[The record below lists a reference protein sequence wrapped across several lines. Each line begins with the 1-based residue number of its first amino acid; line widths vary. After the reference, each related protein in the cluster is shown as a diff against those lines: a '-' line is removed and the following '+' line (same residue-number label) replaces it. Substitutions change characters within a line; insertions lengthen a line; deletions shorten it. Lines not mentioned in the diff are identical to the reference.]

1 MLPTSGRTELRKDP
15 ATNRWVLV
23 RREMTADPGNGNLA
37 CPFCP
42 GNEAATASEIAAY
55 RTNGQP
61 ANSPE
66 WLVRVIPERAPL
78 MQIEGDIQR
87 EGRGI
92 FDWVSG
98 RGASEILIEHPD
110 HQASWTTMSLG
121 EVERILWMYRQR
133 LEDLYRDRQ
142 IRCVLIHRCDQ
153 KSGPGNGHPISR
165 ILGAP
170 LVFDDIREEL
180 KAARDHYARK
190 QRCLYC
196 DILQQEISDAAR
208 LADDAGRFVV
218 YCPYGSRRPYET
230 WIVPLT
236 HRHRFEETSP
246 PEMTELANVLQA
258 TMRRLHA
265 IRPDDPVEMVLHTSP
280 NAGMRLRDD
289 EWQSLAEDYHWHI
302 ELAPVSP
309 ASDSMGGFPVNPIP
323 PELAARRLRSAL

>member
-1 MLPTSGRTELRKDP
+1 
-15 ATNRWVLV
+15 
-23 RREMTADPGNGNLA
+23 
-37 CPFCP
+37 
-42 GNEAATASEIAAY
+42 
-55 RTNGQP
+55 
-61 ANSPE
+61 
-66 WLVRVIPERAPL
+66 VRVIPEHVPL
-78 MQIEGDIQR
+78 FQIEGDIQR

-98 RGASEILIEHPD
+98 RGASEIIVEHPD
-110 HQASWTTMSLG
+110 HHATWITISVA
-121 EVERILWMYRQR
+121 EVERVLWMYRQR
-133 LEDLYRDRQ
+133 VEDLYRDPQ
-142 IRCVLIHRCDQ
+142 IRCVLIYRCDQ
-153 KSGPGNGHPISR
+153 KSGSGNGHPVSR

-208 LADDAGRFVV
+208 LVNHTNRFVV
-218 YCPYGSRRPYET
+218 YSPYGSRRPYET

-246 PEMTELANVLQA
+246 PEMMELASVLQT

-265 IRPDDPVEMVLHTSP
+265 IRPDDPVEMVIHTSP

-289 EWQSLAEDYHWHI
+289 EWMSLAEDYHWHI
-302 ELAPVSP
+302 ELAPVSA
-309 ASDSMGGFPVNPIP
+309 ASDAMGGFRINSVS
-323 PELAARRLRSAL
+323 PELAARRLRSAF